1 MTDYR
6 AARLR
11 YAMAGERLKRRAGPS
26 ATDKAAPFAANVFRR
41 ADA

>member
-1 MTDYR
+1 
-6 AARLR
+6 
-11 YAMAGERLKRRAGPS
+11 MAPICDGRRALWRHAGLS